1 MKTAGIVLI
10 VKLLSLK
17 HKSRSSLFVV
27 FETYT
32 EKPRNRLVYPF
43 EGSNIKKI
51 FILIRYSPYKK
62 CKLISHLNKFFLITE
77 KNGLSILKHCPESV
91 SEQIGESFVICEL

>member
-1 MKTAGIVLI
+1 MVQFVVKTAGIVLI

-32 EKPRNRLVYPF
+32 EKPRNRLEYPF
-43 EGSNIKKI
+43 EGPNIKKI

-62 CKLISHLNKFFLITE
+62 CKLLSHLNKFFI
-77 KNGLSILKHCPESV
+77 
-91 SEQIGESFVICEL
+91 